1 MSWMAA
7 IGGVVASAFGA
18 TAISAGM
25 AAVVGGLVVGAA
37 AGALYTAFKDGN
49 LLKNMAFGA
58 LGGAALGGIG
68 AYMVGGTAAFTSANS
83 AALTGLG
90 AAESAANVSAVWGG
104 MSGAAEAG
112 GGGAVAGLLGGG
124 TGNNVMGMGGLASLG
139 AAFLNG
145 KAADKDRDAEL
156 AWKEKEYELANKKLD
171 QDMTAA
177 EMAASTSRE
186 NALTAA
192 ETAAS
197 QLEFAREKFSKEFAE
212 DKRRY
217 DTERQDAQDLRDQF
231 RQSVVAGSQ
240 YASGSTPT
248 IRPLELKRQRMELPQ
263 PSWIT
268 GKNQQQQVA
277 QNNPQQQQ
285 QQQQGPPAANLQQQ
299 PAQGLLATA

>member
-1 MSWMAA
+1 MAWMAA

-25 AAVVGGLVVGAA
+25 ASVVGGLVVGAA
-37 AGALYTAFKDGN
+37 AGAIYTAFKGGN

-68 AYMVGGTAAFTSANS
+68 AYMTGGAAMFGETAAIGT
-83 AALTGLG
+83 
-90 AAESAANVSAVWGG
+90 SAANAAGNVAELWGYQA
-104 MSGAAEAG
+104 SGGGLLAGGGAGAG
-112 GGGAVAGLLGGG
+112 GGGAGSNAGVWGLGGLV
-124 TGNNVMGMGGLASLG
+124 GNLG
-139 AAFLNG
+139 AGYLNG
-145 KAADKDRDAEL
+145 LQATKDREADLAVQERRLELENKGIDAQL
-156 AWKEKEYELANKKLD
+156 
-171 QDMTAA
+171 TAA

-197 QLEFAREKFSKEFAE
+197 QLEFARDKFSKEFAE

-268 GKNQQQQVA
+268 GKNQPQQVA
-277 QNNPQQQQ
+277 QAQPEQPQRGLLAEQQ
-285 QQQQGPPAANLQQQ
+285 
-299 PAQGLLATA
+299 AQGLPKPQGLPA

>member
-25 AAVVGGLVVGAA
+25 ASVVGGLVVGAA
-37 AGALYTAFKDGN
+37 AGAIYTAFKGGN
-49 LLKNMAFGA
+49 LPKNMAFGA
-58 LGGAALGGIG
+58 LGGAALGGVG
-68 AYMVGGTAAFTSANS
+68 AYMAGGTAAFTSANS

-90 AAESAANVSAVWGG
+90 VAESAANVSAVWGG
-104 MSGAAEAG
+104 MSGAAEVG
-112 GGGAVAGLLGGG
+112 GGSVVGGLLGGG
-124 TGNNVMGMGGLASLG
+124 SNVMGMGGLASLG

-171 QDMTAA
+171 QDMAAA

-197 QLEFAREKFSKEFAE
+197 QLEFAREKFSKEFDE

-217 DTERQDAQDLRDQF
+217 DTEWQDAQDLRDQF

-268 GKNQQQQVA
+268 GKNQPQQVA